1 MKSLCR
7 TWGRGVFVTVLA
19 IAGIWWAGE
28 GKAQAAAEPEIV
40 GQEEVIYMDGK
51 DEISVLGENIRS
63 ITYTSSAQ
71 DVAKVD
77 SAGIVTP
84 VKQGTAKIEAKV
96 TYGEAED
103 LQSKILSYDL
113 RVMDASTNYFQYD
126 NGRITA
132 LTAKGKARKDV
143 YIPGYHNNIKITA
156 VWSSVFDKNTVV
168 ERVFLSDHLE
178 CLDYYAE
185 EEPEYNYINFV
196 GCRNLKE
203 LHIGK
208 GLKHLGYMKEISS
221 MEKITVHPE
230 NPYFQV
236 KDNVLFAGNCLVYY
250 PAGRSDTSYTV
261 PESVTEIGGYA
272 FSGAGRLTKVNFPA
286 GLKSIQVC
294 AFEKTGLE
302 EVTLPL
308 NTHLGVSAFQE
319 CSRLQK
325 VILPNKL
332 DDNHVFKNCSSLKTV
347 ILPNTAIRIYADS
360 FYGCSSLQAFQIADG
375 ESDFFVREGVL
386 FKKHTSSNVLV
397 AYPAGKTNTS
407 YEMPSTINNT
417 GVESIETQAF
427 ISAVHLKKIKL
438 AHSLTMIGYG
448 AFEDCRSLVS
458 IRIPQKAV
466 LIGDVTRCFWGCR
479 SLKEITVDSKNEFY
493 CSVKGV
499 LFNKSQ
505 NKVYCYP
512 QAKKA
517 KTFTLPGKV
526 TKIGKYA
533 FSYSR
538 YLQKLTMGNKVTQ
551 IGERAFTDAKVLKR
565 ITLSSRL
572 KKVGDAAFEN
582 CKSLQK
588 LTFRGKKWMNG
599 FPYVSAFIKT
609 GSKNYSKLTVS
620 IPKMSKKQKA
630 KCKRVLRKAG
640 LHKKAKIRF
649 AKK

>member
-1 MKSLCR
+1 MLI
-7 TWGRGVFVTVLA
+7 TALA
-19 IAGIWWAGE
+19 AAGIWWIGG
-28 GKAQAAAEPEIV
+28 GKVQAAAEPEIA
-40 GQEEVIYMDGK
+40 GQEAVIYMDGK

-63 ITYTSSAQ
+63 VTYTSSAQ

-96 TYGEAED
+96 TYGESED

-113 RVMDASTNYFQYD
+113 RVMDASTNYFKYD
-126 NGRITA
+126 GGRITG
-132 LTAKGKARKDV
+132 LTARGKALKDV

-156 VWSSVFDKNTVV
+156 VWSNVFEKNTVV

-178 CLDYYAE
+178 YLDYYAGE
-185 EEPEYNYINFV
+185 ESEYNYINFA

-230 NPYFQV
+230 NPYLQV

-250 PAGRSDTSYTV
+250 PAGRSNSSYTV

-286 GLKSIQVC
+286 GLKSIEVC
-294 AFEKTGLE
+294 GFEKTGLE
-302 EVTLPL
+302 EIAFPS
-308 NTHLGVSAFQE
+308 NIHLDICAFQE

-332 DDNHVFKNCSSLKTV
+332 DDNHVFKNCGSLKTV
-347 ILPNTAIRIYADS
+347 ILPNTAIRVYADS

-375 ESDFFVREGVL
+375 ESDYFVKEGVL
-386 FKKHTSSNVLV
+386 FKKHASRNVLV
-397 AYPAGKTNTS
+397 AYPAGKKNTS
-407 YEMPSTINNT
+407 YEIPSTINNT
-417 GVESIETQAF
+417 GVESIESQAF
-427 ISAVHLKKIKL
+427 ISAVYLKKIKL
-438 AHSLTMIGYG
+438 NSSLTLIGYG

-458 IRIPQKAV
+458 IRIPRKAV
-466 LIGDVTRCFWGCR
+466 LIGNVTRCFWGCR

-493 CSVKGV
+493 SSVKGV
-499 LFNKSQ
+499 LFNKSKK
-505 NKVYCYP
+505 KVYCYP

-517 KTFTLPGKV
+517 KSFTLPGSV
-526 TKIGKYA
+526 TTIG
-533 FSYSR
+533 SYSFTDSR
-538 YLQKLTMGNKVTQ
+538 YLQKLVMGNKVTQ
-551 IGERAFTDAKVLKR
+551 IGERSFLGAKALKR

-572 KKVGDAAFEN
+572 KKIGDAAFEG
-582 CKSLQK
+582 CRSLQK

-599 FPYVSAFIKT
+599 FPYGSVFHKT
-609 GSKNYSKLTVS
+609 GSKNYSKLTVHV
-620 IPKMSKKQKA
+620 PKMSKKQKA
-630 KCKRVLRKAG
+630 KCKKIFRKAG
-640 LHKKAKIRF
+640 LHKKAKIKF